1 MAMARASGYSGDD
14 GLVKLLALNQTA
26 KTTASDSATAGNNV
40 VNLLQKLSSRNLV
53 IQLLRL

>member
-40 VNLLQKLSSRNLV
+40 VNYCKNYQVANLV